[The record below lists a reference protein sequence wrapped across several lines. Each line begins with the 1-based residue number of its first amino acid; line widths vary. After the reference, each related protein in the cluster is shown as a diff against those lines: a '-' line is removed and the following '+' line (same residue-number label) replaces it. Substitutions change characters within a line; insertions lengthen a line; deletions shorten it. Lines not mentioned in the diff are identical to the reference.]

1 MLIQH
6 QHPKNSSISVS
17 VLGAPNVGKSSLV
30 NYLIGRDL
38 SVVTD
43 KAQTTRN
50 RFCCVFTVD
59 RTEVILIDTPGLHRS
74 NQEFNKRMNHQAREG
89 INGAELNLLLV
100 DLSRPINKQIDEFAN
115 NLEEQLT
122 SPLWLILTKSD
133 LKKEFSPADSKEVF
147 EYSKKLLPTMD
158 RHFTINSNSGDN
170 IHQLIGA
177 ICDVA
182 PNGPHHFSDGSIS
195 NKSERFFVTEYI
207 REQAFNLLRDEL
219 PHELAVVIDQFE
231 DCTGR
236 PNETKKSKLNA
247 QISATILV
255 NRPSQRAIVIGSKG
269 AIIKKIGMQSRER
282 IEELVGGQIHLN
294 LHVKVSPRWFKNN
307 FVLEELGLP
316 RAPDSNRVWH
326 KK

>member
-6 QHPKNSSISVS
+6 QHPHNRSISVA
-17 VLGAPNVGKSSLV
+17 VLGSPNVGKSSLI
-30 NYLIGRDL
+30 NYLLGRDL

-50 RFCCVFTVD
+50 RFCCVLTID
-59 RTEVILIDTPGLHRS
+59 RTEIILIDTPGLHRS
-74 NQEFNKRMNHQAREG
+74 NQEFNKRMNHQAKEG
-89 INGAELNLLLV
+89 MDGAELNLLLV
-100 DLSRPINKQIDEFAN
+100 DPSRNPHKQLDAFASTLEGQIESPI
-115 NLEEQLT
+115 
-122 SPLWLILTKSD
+122 WLVLTKSD
-133 LKKEFSPADSKEVF
+133 MQKNISTDDMEKIFQ
-147 EYSKKLLPTMD
+147 YGKKLVPTLM
-158 RHFTINSNSGDN
+158 RHFNISSTNGDN
-170 IHQLIGA
+170 IHQLTGA
-177 ICDVA
+177 ICDAA
-182 PNGPHHFSDGSIS
+182 PSGAHHFSDGALS

-219 PHELAVVIDQFE
+219 PHELAVVIDEFE

-236 PNETKKSKLNA
+236 PKEQKNSKLNA
-247 QISATILV
+247 LISATILV

-269 AIIKKIGMQSRER
+269 SVIKRIGTQARER

-326 KK
+326 KR